1 MKYGYQGYKAEAM
14 RDEEPARPGRLL
26 LLALM
31 TAVVLV
37 VYTCVL
43 YDTQVIHHEEYLDK
57 SAGSIVRYE
66 TVKSSRGIVTDRNGE
81 VLISNGH
88 AYDLTFDAALLKRDE
103 DANEAILRLLWL
115 CHDNG
120 VEWNDG
126 LPIDWEEPFKFTID
140 GGPTEDKKRLL
151 WCLNSI
157 RESRI
162 RLENYLLERPEL
174 VDASDLYELN
184 PEDNYDN
191 GELFEPE
198 PEPEVNLTVGQK
210 AKNLIKGVLNRG
222 SNKNSDDTGP
232 VITGSDLLARFS
244 ASDLSVEILDG
255 AGISAGD
262 FLSWL
267 GRECGIP
274 EEFSGQD
281 RRMVLGI
288 QYELRLRRYGDN
300 SVYLLAQDIDTEFI
314 SQLSDG
320 NYSGYKVVNSTV
332 RQYETDAAAHILG
345 TVGPLYQ
352 TDLGNPLY
360 EGYSLDAIV
369 GKDGVEAAFE
379 NYLHGQDG
387 RRILSVT
394 EDGKITGEYYT
405 REPKPGN
412 TVELTID
419 LEFQKA
425 TEAAL
430 AETVERMDAA
440 DRDWTRGAGVAVVR
454 VGTGEILSLASY
466 PSFDITAYR
475 RDYNN
480 LAADP
485 AKPLINRA
493 TMGLYAPGSTL
504 KPATAYAALTSGA
517 ISLKGRISDT
527 GTWWY
532 PRTNL
537 YANCWYHA
545 GHGSQNITQAITNS
559 CNYFFAELGYRMG
572 MDTLDEYYKILG
584 LGEHTGI
591 EIGDYAGNRPYN
603 PQGQDQAPWAAFGQ
617 SNQRYTPLQ
626 LANYIATI
634 VSGGRHCPA
643 HLLKAVKGYGNANL
657 IAQGDTTP
665 MNEVEIAPEYLN
677 AIKTGMKN
685 LAEGGLNRY
694 FQDCVVDAGAKT
706 GTAQLGRG
714 ITNNGVF
721 ICFAPYDEPEVAIG
735 MVIERGSAGAN
746 LASTAVKILNAWFDR
761 EPEAVVI
768 TGENELLP

>member
-1 MKYGYQGYKAEAM
+1 
-14 RDEEPARPGRLL
+14 
-26 LLALM
+26 
-31 TAVVLV
+31 
-37 VYTCVL
+37 
-43 YDTQVIHHEEYLDK
+43 
-57 SAGSIVRYE
+57 
-66 TVKSSRGIVTDRNGE
+66 
-81 VLISNGH
+81 
-88 AYDLTFDAALLKRDE
+88 
-103 DANEAILRLLWL
+103 
-115 CHDNG
+115 
-120 VEWNDG
+120 
-126 LPIDWEEPFKFTID
+126 
-140 GGPTEDKKRLL
+140 
-151 WCLNSI
+151 
-157 RESRI
+157 
-162 RLENYLLERPEL
+162 
-174 VDASDLYELN
+174 
-184 PEDNYDN
+184 
-191 GELFEPE
+191 
-198 PEPEVNLTVGQK
+198 
-210 AKNLIKGVLNRG
+210 
-222 SNKNSDDTGP
+222 
-232 VITGSDLLARFS
+232 
-244 ASDLSVEILDG
+244 
-255 AGISAGD
+255 
-262 FLSWL
+262 
-267 GRECGIP
+267 
-274 EEFSGQD
+274 
-281 RRMVLGI
+281 MVLGI

-300 SVYLLAQDIDTEFI
+300 SVYLLAENIDTEFI
-314 SQLSDG
+314 SKLSDG
-320 NYSGYKVVNSTV
+320 NYSGAKVVNSSV

-360 EGYSLDAIV
+360 EGYSLDATV

-379 NYLHGQDG
+379 QYLHGQDG

-430 AETVERMDAA
+430 AETVERMNAA
-440 DRDWTRGAGVAVVR
+440 DRDWTRGAGVAVVK

-475 RDYNN
+475 RDYNQ

-504 KPATAYAALTSGA
+504 KPATAYAALSSGA
-517 ISLKGRISDT
+517 ITLKGRISDT

-572 MDTLDEYYKILG
+572 MDTLDEYYTQLG

-643 HLLKAVKGYGNANL
+643 HLLKAVKAYGNSNL
-657 IAQGDTTP
+657 IAQGDTNP
-665 MNEVEIAPEYLN
+665 MNNVEIAPEYLN

-685 LAEGGLNRY
+685 LAEGGLSRY

-746 LASTAVKILNAWFDR
+746 LASTAVQILNAWFDR
-761 EPEAVVI
+761 ETDDEHII
-768 TGENELLP
+768 TGENQLLP